1 MKHKK
6 EVTMKQDFKID
17 GKSIINFIKSRV
29 VVLENKNNQNV
40 IDLPLIWFMVA
51 MIFLS
56 GFIIVGLIICLLLGF
71 KISLIEKNNSDNY

>member
-1 MKHKK
+1 
-6 EVTMKQDFKID
+6 MKQDFKID

>member
-1 MKHKK
+1 VKHKK